1 VNLQFSLVDTVN
13 NLEQNGY
20 TFVLIFLFNKLTV
33 FVIVLCISCLHLV
46 LSSSPNLSHSF
57 HFTTCRD
64 RRNVFT
70 YKCSLYQVEIRTIEI
85 LGSLVL
91 S

>member
-1 VNLQFSLVDTVN
+1 MNLPFSLVDTVN
-13 NLEQNGY
+13 NLEQNCY
-20 TFVLIFLFNKLTV
+20 SFFKKKFNKLTV
-33 FVIVLCISCLHLV
+33 FVIVLCISCLQLV

-70 YKCSLYQVEIRTIEI
+70 YKCSLYEVKLRTIEI